1 MELGCTTIGKSLTP
15 EMGGGR
21 NDEAVREEE
30 GSIRGNGCR
39 LEKDV

>member
-1 MELGCTTIGKSLTP
+1 MELGCTTIGKSLIP

-21 NDEAVREEE
+21 NDEVVREEE
-30 GSIRGNGCR
+30 GSIRGSGCR